1 VARVSFLHGPQ
12 TPNFHI
18 DCLIETHLE
27 QGKNMVV
34 LALGDSKKLCLARHK
49 F

>member
-1 VARVSFLHGPQ
+1 MAHKPQKFLHCQ
-12 TPNFHI
+12 I

-34 LALGDSKKLCLARHK
+34 LALGDSKKLFLAHHK
-49 F
+49 I